1 MHDLNDLPNV
11 KVINSQL
18 NKSDIEVEAFK
29 YAEDNGY
36 DYLDIYN
43 DVDVFGGYATIGFEI
58 D

>member
-1 MHDLNDLPNV
+1 M
-11 KVINSQL
+11 INSQL
-18 NKSDIEVEAFK
+18 NRSDTEIEAFK

-36 DYLDIYN
+36 DYLDLYN